1 MEAVF
6 LPPKA
11 VDDRG
16 FIIDQSQT
24 GGIRFGRRGSV
35 KCGCGWIAAYNLHLW
50 RGERPEPQQVARCVN
65 RISPLSG
72 TTGVNVFCLWL
83 YLLIK
88 GFRPRLGIATR
99 SGRGMGRVGIIMY
112 KVRRGGH
119 YVMYERLDDD
129 RCRYYNAV
137 YGRRE
142 HIAAPAEFMTQ
153 RSRWP
158 LALVIKVGK
167 KQR

>member
-1 MEAVF
+1 MEAAV
-6 LPPKA
+6 LPPQA

-24 GGIRFGRRGSV
+24 GGVRFGRRGSV

-50 RGERPEPQQVARCVN
+50 RGDRPEPQTVARRVN

-83 YLLIK
+83 YLLINR
-88 GFRPRLGIATR
+88 FHPRLGIATR
-99 SGRGMGRVGIIMY
+99 SGRGMGRVGVLMY

-119 YVMYERLDDD
+119 YVMYERLDGDL
-129 RCRYYNAV
+129 CRYYNAV
-137 YGRRE
+137 YGCRE
-142 HIAAPAEFMTQ
+142 HISTAAEFMAR

-167 KQR
+167 KWR